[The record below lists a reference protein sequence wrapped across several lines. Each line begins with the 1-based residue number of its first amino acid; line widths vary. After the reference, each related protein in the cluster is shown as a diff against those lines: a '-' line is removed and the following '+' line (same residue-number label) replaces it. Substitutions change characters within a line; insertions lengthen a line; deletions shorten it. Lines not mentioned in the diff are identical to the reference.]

1 MISQGRRLD
10 SRFLGNDDCL
20 ITFMDKEL
28 EDILEQ
34 LLKFRKERDWER
46 FHKPKDLAISIV
58 LEAAELLEEFQWK
71 TDEEIKEYLAEAGFK
86 HVKDEVA
93 DIAIYILLLSHDL
106 GIDLAQAIKD
116 KLKENAKK
124 YPVAKA
130 KGSAKKY
137 DKL

>member
-1 MISQGRRLD
+1 MS
-10 SRFLGNDDCL
+10 
-20 ITFMDKEL
+20 KEL
-28 EDILEQ
+28 NIIIEQ
-34 LLKFRKERDWER
+34 LLKFRRERDWEQ

-71 TDEEIKEYLAEAGFK
+71 TDEEIQKYLAKGGIENIRE
-86 HVKDEVA
+86 EVA

-106 GIDLAQAIKD
+106 GIDLIGAIKK
-116 KLKENAKK
+116 KLKKNAEK
-124 YPVAKA
+124 YPVEKA